1 VKLHSQ
7 CIKWGCRVLWK
18 QNLDLEDEV
27 KKLKGDIAKAEKILD
42 TAASGV
48 SWNMVAIVVVVADS
62 TLP

>member
-48 SWNMVAIVVVVADS
+48 S
-62 TLP
+62 